1 MEKEYFTI
9 LIHLGA
15 AVLAGGLIGLERTYH
30 GRPAGFR
37 THTLVCTAS
46 SLLMLLTVYQW
57 ELLAGRAAGNVRVDP
72 TRMAQGIMT
81 GIGFLGAGVIMKEGL
96 TVRGLTTAASIW
108 MTASI
113 GILFGI
119 GFYFP
124 AIVATLLT
132 LGTLSLF
139 RWIEA
144 IMPSQYYARLHVR
157 FKRQELLPEP
167 ELRDLITAHGFSVAN
182 LSYQLADEGKVFE
195 YQMTSPRRQPRQLP
209 APGRDPHRPGAGA
222 GVSHLPHRRLSH
234 PRKLEHDRPV
244 VELVAVL
251 LLRWI
256 MPGELCAHGAD
267 AVQNAFLE
275 FSLAEQRF
283 HFTTYFFPAFGAHTG
298 LRVAVGD
305 NLDVAIRQQQINQNP
320 VVQLRVPYPQLGE
333 HFQRAFTR

>member
-1 MEKEYFTI
+1 VEKEYLTI
-9 LIHLGA
+9 LLHLGL

-57 ELLAGRAAGNVRVDP
+57 ELLKGVPLETVRVDP

-108 MTASI
+108 ITAAI

-124 AIVATLLT
+124 AIVATLVT

-144 IMPSQYYARLHVR
+144 IMPTLYYARLHVR
-157 FKRQELLPEP
+157 YKRQETPAEA
-167 ELRDLITAHGFSVAN
+167 ELRELIRQQDFSVAN
-182 LSYQLADEGKVFE
+182 LSYRLEEEGKFFE
-195 YQMTSPRRQPRQLP
+195 YQMTVRTQ
-209 APGRDPHRPGAGA
+209 DKDNY
-222 GVSHLPHRRLSH
+222 
-234 PRKLEHDRPV
+234 RKLAEMLTAMEKV
-244 VELVAVL
+244 
-251 LLRWI
+251 
-256 MPGELCAHGAD
+256 
-267 AVQNAFLE
+267 LE
-275 FSLAEQRF
+275 FAI
-283 HFTTYFFPAFGAHTG
+283 TPTG
-298 LRVAVGD
+298 D
-305 NLDVAIRQQQINQNP
+305 
-320 VVQLRVPYPQLGE
+320 
-333 HFQRAFTR
+333 